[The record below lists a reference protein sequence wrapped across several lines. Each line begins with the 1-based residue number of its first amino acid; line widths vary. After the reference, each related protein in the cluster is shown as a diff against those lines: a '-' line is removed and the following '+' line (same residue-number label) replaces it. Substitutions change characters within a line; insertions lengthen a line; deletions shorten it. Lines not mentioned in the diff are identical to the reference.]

1 MIVTRRLSFAV
12 PVFFIALAAMADN
25 NHVPDFF
32 EPKPLPS
39 AQDLASEG
47 YPEIWATLTINTVIG
62 LALYLLFEATRNKRS
77 VHGRRLDRTRC
88 VCCLKKKNANAAGHI
103 IRSVLC

>member
-1 MIVTRRLSFAV
+1 
-12 PVFFIALAAMADN
+12 MADD
-25 NHVPDFF
+25 HLPDFF
-32 EPKPLPS
+32 DPKPLPN

-88 VCCLKKKNANAAGHI
+88 VYSSASAAKLVGI
-103 IRSVLC
+103 MTDLYVIYYCAFQA